1 MVTRAQAVFV
11 GQTLD
16 VHSRWVS
23 TSSGRAIVTVV
34 TFKVIRTLKGE
45 LGGQTQLEFLG
56 GTVGDYRLEVPGI
69 PRFRVGDEDVLFVD
83 ERGQPVS
90 PVVGFMHGR
99 FRVLEEPGTG
109 RRSVARH
116 DFEPLARV
124 ADIGAS
130 HAAGPRVVGPGPD
143 AGGLRRRNRAGGSPP
158 ARGAVGALMI
168 RRTILLSLVLLA
180 AAAGASQSYWLNGPS
195 WPSGAVPMQIELG
208 ASPALTDGCADWSCA
223 AARRDRPLEPLRG
236 QGPAPGHRELSSTRR
251 ASSTAATTCSSR
263 TTCTA
268 RRSAPTRWP

>member
-1 MVTRAQAVFV
+1 MGVRRALAAAIVVAVLAGAPEAASVVAPNFDAMVTRAQAVFV

-130 HAAGPRVVGPGPD
+130 T
-143 AGGLRRRNRAGGSPP
+143 PP
-158 ARGAVGALMI
+158 ARVSSARAL
-168 RRTILLSLVLLA
+168 TLA
-180 AAAGASQSYWLNGPS
+180 AFEDEIVR
-195 WPSGAVPMQIELG
+195 AVRRQRE
-208 ASPALTDGCADWSCA
+208 
-223 AARRDRPLEPLRG
+223 AR
-236 QGPAPGHRELSSTRR
+236 
-251 ASSTAATTCSSR
+251 
-263 TTCTA
+263 
-268 RRSAPTRWP
+268 

>member
-1 MVTRAQAVFV
+1 VNIRTDVRRALAAAVVAAVLAGAPEAASVIAPTFDVMVARAQTVFV

-16 VHSRWVS
+16 VRSQWVS
-23 TSSGRAIVTVV
+23 TSSGPAIVTRV
-34 TFKVIRTLKGE
+34 TFNVIRTLKGE

-56 GTVGDYRLEVPGI
+56 GTVGEYRMEVPGI

-124 ADIGAS
+124 ADIGA
-130 HAAGPRVVGPGPD
+130 AA
-143 AGGLRRRNRAGGSPP
+143 PP
-158 ARGAVGALMI
+158 ARVSSARAL
-168 RRTILLSLVLLA
+168 TLA
-180 AAAGASQSYWLNGPS
+180 AFEDEIVR
-195 WPSGAVPMQIELG
+195 AVRRQRE
-208 ASPALTDGCADWSCA
+208 
-223 AARRDRPLEPLRG
+223 AR
-236 QGPAPGHRELSSTRR
+236 
-251 ASSTAATTCSSR
+251 
-263 TTCTA
+263 
-268 RRSAPTRWP
+268 

>member
-1 MVTRAQAVFV
+1 VNIRTDVRRALAAAIVAAVLAGAPEAASVIAPTFDVMVARAQTVFV

-16 VHSRWVS
+16 VRSQWVS
-23 TSSGRAIVTVV
+23 TSSGPAIVTRV
-34 TFKVIRTLKGE
+34 TFNVIRTLKGE

-56 GTVGDYRLEVPGI
+56 GSVGEYRMEVPGI

-124 ADIGAS
+124 ADIGAGT
-130 HAAGPRVVGPGPD
+130 A
-143 AGGLRRRNRAGGSPP
+143 P
-158 ARGAVGALMI
+158 ARVSSARA
-168 RRTILLSLVLLA
+168 LSL
-180 AAAGASQSYWLNGPS
+180 ASFEDEVVR
-195 WPSGAVPMQIELG
+195 AVRRQRE
-208 ASPALTDGCADWSCA
+208 
-223 AARRDRPLEPLRG
+223 AR
-236 QGPAPGHRELSSTRR
+236 
-251 ASSTAATTCSSR
+251 
-263 TTCTA
+263 
-268 RRSAPTRWP
+268 

>member
-1 MVTRAQAVFV
+1 VNIRTDVRRALAAAIVAAVLAGAPEAASVIAPTFDVMVARAQTVFV

-16 VHSRWVS
+16 VRSQWVS
-23 TSSGRAIVTVV
+23 TSSGPAIVTRV
-34 TFKVIRTLKGE
+34 TFNVIRTLKGE

-56 GTVGDYRLEVPGI
+56 GSVGEYRMEVPGI

-124 ADIGAS
+124 ADIGA
-130 HAAGPRVVGPGPD
+130 AA
-143 AGGLRRRNRAGGSPP
+143 PP
-158 ARGAVGALMI
+158 ARVSSARA
-168 RRTILLSLVLLA
+168 LSL
-180 AAAGASQSYWLNGPS
+180 ASFEDEIVR
-195 WPSGAVPMQIELG
+195 AVRRQRE
-208 ASPALTDGCADWSCA
+208 
-223 AARRDRPLEPLRG
+223 AR
-236 QGPAPGHRELSSTRR
+236 
-251 ASSTAATTCSSR
+251 
-263 TTCTA
+263 
-268 RRSAPTRWP
+268 